1 LIKQGRN
8 HKEAYE
14 NRIRHTLFVP
24 ENARWPI
31 LSSAAENIGEKIDE
45 VCRIIERENKDFE
58 GILTNTK
65 YNDKRKYP
73 NDKIT
78 ALISHFNFPRLRNE
92 DLENEDI
99 FVDTYEYLAIE
110 SFLLFLR
117 PLFEYIM
124 LTV

>member
-1 LIKQGRN
+1 LIKQGKN

-92 DLENEDI
+92 DLEKEDI
-99 FVDTYEYLAIE
+99 FVDAYEYLAIE

>member
-1 LIKQGRN
+1 LIKQGKN

-31 LSSAAENIGEKIDE
+31 LSSAAENIGEKIDG
-45 VCRIIERENKDFE
+45 VCRIIKRENKDFE

-99 FVDTYEYLAIE
+99 FVDAYEYLAIE

>member
-1 LIKQGRN
+1 LIKQGKN

-92 DLENEDI
+92 DLEKEDI
-99 FVDTYEYLAIE
+99 FGDAYEYLAIE

-117 PLFEYIM
+117 PLFECIM

>member
-1 LIKQGRN
+1 LIKRGKN

-31 LSSAAENIGEKIDE
+31 LSSAAENIGEKIDG

-92 DLENEDI
+92 DLEKEDI
-99 FVDTYEYLAIE
+99 FVDAYEYLAIE
-110 SFLLFLR
+110 SFFY
-117 PLFEYIM
+117 F
-124 LTV
+124 

>member
-1 LIKQGRN
+1 LIKQGKN

-73 NDKIT
+73 DDKLR

-92 DLENEDI
+92 DLEKEDI
-99 FVDTYEYLAIE
+99 FGDAYEYLAIE

>member
-1 LIKQGRN
+1 LIKQGKN